1 VLNKILFLA
10 LIIAGLNGCAGVDY
24 SLRRDTRPIFNF
36 TLAMP
41 EKNSDIDYLGLDKN
55 SRSFKLSQI
64 DSPAVL
70 IEVFSMYCIYC
81 QQAAG
86 QVNELYRLIEKNGLA
101 DKIKVIGIGTG
112 NSHQEA
118 GIFKDKFAVPF
129 PLFPDFREG
138 VSIVL
143 NAKSTPTFVLLST
156 RGNRIRSIC
165 RYEGKFFN
173 AEQFLGEVRKAMA
186 KEGL

>member
-1 VLNKILFLA
+1 MAVV
-10 LIIAGLNGCAGVDY
+10 LNGCAGVDY
-24 SLRRDTRPIFNF
+24 SVRKDVRPIINF
-36 TLAMP
+36 TLSMP
-41 EKNSDIDYLGLDKN
+41 DKSSEIDYLGLDKN
-55 SRSFKLSQI
+55 SRFFKLSQI

-81 QQAAG
+81 QQAAP
-86 QVNELYRLIEKNGLA
+86 QVNELYRLIGKNGLT

-118 GIFKDKFAVPF
+118 EIFKDKFAVPF

-138 VSIVL
+138 VSTVL
-143 NAKSTPTFVLLST
+143 KVNSTPTFVLLSV
-156 RGNRIRSIC
+156 RGRYIRTIC

-173 AEQFLGEVRKAMA
+173 AEQFLGEINRAMA
-186 KEGL
+186 KEKL

>member
-1 VLNKILFLA
+1 M
-10 LIIAGLNGCAGVDY
+10 AGLNGCVGVDY
-24 SLRRDTRPIFNF
+24 SLRRDIRPIIDF
-36 TLAMP
+36 TLSTP
-41 EKNSDIDYLGLDKN
+41 DKIGEIDYLGLDKN

-81 QQAAG
+81 QQAAP

-118 GIFKDKFAVPF
+118 DIFKDKFTVTF

-138 VSIVL
+138 VSTVL
-143 NAKSTPTFVLLST
+143 KTKSTPTFVLLSA
-156 RGNRIRSIC
+156 RGRHIRTLC

-173 AEQFLGEVRKAMA
+173 AEQFLAEIRKAMA
-186 KEGL
+186 TEGL